1 VNFQE
6 DEDNFLKYSRWKLG
20 LLCQISNGYLQS
32 YRSEDSGK
40 IPSVTLSPDAS
51 DLQNKHAYFD
61 PPVMDRIWY
70 DTSTRRS
77 DNRASLSRQK
87 LVHESPVGD

>member
-1 VNFQE
+1 MDSF
-6 DEDNFLKYSRWKLG
+6 SRRKKLRYQDQTCLFPPSLVKSG
-20 LLCQISNGYLQS
+20 
-32 YRSEDSGK
+32 SGK